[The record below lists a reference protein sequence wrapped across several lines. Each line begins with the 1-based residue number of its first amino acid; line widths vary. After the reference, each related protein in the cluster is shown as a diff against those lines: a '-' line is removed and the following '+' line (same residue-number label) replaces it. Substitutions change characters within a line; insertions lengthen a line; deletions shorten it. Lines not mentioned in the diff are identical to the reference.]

1 MAYLGDIKTA
11 LSYEV
16 QRQGPLDYRLSKKKK
31 EDLINVE
38 KWPHETTDEG
48 KVIPYAYKTML
59 VGIEETG
66 EVYKLKDL
74 TKMFEPDY
82 SGWELLESNSGGS
95 GVAGTEEIYIGEEE
109 PTDENIKVWYNPE
122 ESSEDTPTA
131 NITVDTVM
139 SDISDNPVANKTI
152 KAYID
157 DNSIILDNLAPG
169 IPGYPGGEEVQLTNG
184 EYQKILS
191 YLVNNKDKS
200 KSIVLNM
207 GGGGSY
213 TPISIEVGGENNET
227 ITMTFIMFGQL
238 KYVLVLTVDSENPNN
253 CTATGT
259 IFSIT
264 GSTKLHLDSA
274 EVFNNPG
281 ATFEDKWNVLP
292 EDTSYILLS
301 QNEAEPYL
309 LAAKRCKFPGGNGE
323 RAILTK
329 EVMGF
334 GGTNS
339 ILTESGKVYAIG
351 LMPDLGYS
359 SGDGSGSYGEDITK
373 YIDIQLSELS
383 SVGESWRMDSL
394 KVGVYDVHWSTLKS
408 TYFLQNTVFDLSSR
422 TFSNFTAETSDI
434 KIKNSYSSFNFNI
447 YKFLTNF
454 SYTNNNDITF
464 IFGDISLRALQV
476 QIDSDTQ
483 FTLVFKDFINGKTG
497 IMVVT
502 EETTT
507 LTVSSD
513 NA

>member
-48 KVIPYAYKTML
+48 VVIPYAYKTML

-66 EVYKLKDL
+66 EVYKLIDL

-82 SGWELLESNSGGS
+82 SGWELFESNSGGS

-122 ESSEDTPTA
+122 ESNEDTPTA

-152 KAYID
+152 KAYVD
-157 DNSIILDNLAPG
+157 DNSIILENLTPG
-169 IPGYPGGEEVQLTNG
+169 FPGNPDGEEVQLTNG

-200 KSIVLNM
+200 KSIVLNL
-207 GGGGSY
+207 GGSQSY
-213 TPISIEVGGENNET
+213 TPISIRVGVENNET
-227 ITMTFIMFGQL
+227 ITMTFIIGEL
-238 KYVLVLTVDSENPNN
+238 RYELTLTVDPENPNN

-259 IFSIT
+259 FTYIT
-264 GSTKLHLDSA
+264 GSNKMHLDLV
-274 EVFNNPG
+274 ELFNNSE
-281 ATFEDKWNVLP
+281 ASFEDKWNALP
-292 EDTSYILLS
+292 EDSYPILL
-301 QNEAEPYL
+301 QEVGGAAIEAQ
-309 LAAKRCKFPGGNGE
+309 RCTFNKE
-323 RAILTK
+323 RAIFINT
-329 EVMGF
+329 VIGP
-334 GGTNS
+334 GGQHT
-339 ILTESGKVYAIG
+339 ILTESGEEYVMMINPKLGNSIIREHSNVVSTDAVKYANIKI
-351 LMPDLGYS
+351 S
-359 SGDGSGSYGEDITK
+359 SKSVDGTYLIE
-373 YIDIQLSELS
+373 Q
-383 SVGESWRMDSL
+383 L
-394 KVGVYDVHWSTLKS
+394 KVGVYDVRWDIFADRH
-408 TYFLQNTVFDLSSR
+408 FLQNTVFNLSR
-422 TFSNFTAETSDI
+422 TFDSFTGRTSDV
-434 KIKNSYSSFNFNI
+434 YSGNFNI
-447 YKFLTNF
+447 YEFLTAF
-454 SYTNNNDITF
+454 SYINNSDITF
-464 IFGDISLRALQV
+464 SFSNVSLRAIQV
-476 QIDSDTQ
+476 QKDSDTQ